1 MNTLL
6 IRGEPFGPFQRLYVF
21 KDNEKIE
28 SIGVQI
34 EDLDEVAF
42 DLIKRY
48 DIKNINLSGARL
60 YMQGIEKQLK
70 EAGITTYSLDDL
82 TFKYV

>member
-21 KDNEKIE
+21 KDNEKTE
-28 SIGVQI
+28 SIGVQMK
-34 EDLDEVAF
+34 DLDEVAF

-48 DIKNINLSGARL
+48 NIKHINLSGARL